1 MTLKSEILQGL
12 ELARFVARRLHGNKL
27 IGADELDSVESIA
40 DKLIPKV
47 EAAYIIE
54 PKKHNKPKRFEAEQF
69 ELPLPDKDD
78 N

>member
-54 PKKHNKPKRFEAEQF
+54 PKKHKKPERFEAEQF